1 MPLILSQS
9 APLAA
14 YLRMRLR
21 LLGRLLLEIGWLRL
35 ALVGPMLALGLLQ
48 AASSLTKQPHG
59 LWAVPLLVAWSLLG
73 AHRQRADLTFL
84 ASAAPGFRPWLGVEY
99 ALLAL
104 PLAAGLLAGRAAG
117 PAVLTLG
124 LAALVAWAPA
134 ARVGQATQH
143 RWRSPFR
150 SEAFEWVSG
159 MRATKGLV
167 LWPVLV
173 GIAAWQRAS
182 PLAPIAALVLWL
194 LVVLACYGVPEPLPM
209 LALAARSPRQF
220 LRRRLGLGLG
230 YAAGTALPFWIMLG
244 LGTAGWGAALAV
256 ALFWLALL
264 SMVILTKYAFYPN
277 ATHIRTTQGLVLAV
291 GLLGAW
297 HPAYP
302 PLMLVSAGG
311 LVWQSRRR
319 LRAVLATSSE
329 EKQQPELRNNA

>member
-1 MPLILSQS
+1 MALALSQS
-9 APLAA
+9 APLVA

-21 LLGRLLLEIGWLRL
+21 LLARLLREIGWLRL
-35 ALVGPMLALGLLQ
+35 ALLLPMLLLGLLQ
-48 AASSLTKQPHG
+48 ALASLGKQPHG
-59 LWAVPLLVAWSLLG
+59 LWAMPLLVAWSLLG
-73 AHRQRADLTFL
+73 AHRQRADLPFL
-84 ASAAPGFRPWLGVEY
+84 ASAAPGFRPWLAAEY

-104 PLAAGLLAGRAAG
+104 PLAIGLLALRAAG
-117 PAVLTLG
+117 PAALTLG
-124 LAALVAWAPA
+124 LAPLVAWAPP
-134 ARVGQATQH
+134 ARQGRATRR

-159 MRATKGLV
+159 MRATKGLF

-173 GIAAWQRAS
+173 GLAAWQRAS
-182 PLAPIAALVLWL
+182 PLAPVAGLVGWL

-209 LALAARSPRQF
+209 LALALRSPRQF

-230 YAAGTALPFWIMLG
+230 YAAATALPFWGLLG
-244 LGTAGWGAALAV
+244 AGPAGWGAALAV
-256 ALFWLALL
+256 ALFWLGLL
-264 SMVILTKYAFYPN
+264 SMVILTKYAFYPT
-277 ATHIRTTQGLVLAV
+277 AGHIRFTQGLVLAV

-319 LRAVLATSSE
+319 LRAVLATNAE
-329 EKQQPELRNNA
+329 EK

>member
-1 MPLILSQS
+1 MV
-9 APLAA
+9 A

-21 LLGRLLLEIGWLRL
+21 LLGRLLREIGWPRL
-35 ALVGPMLALGLLQ
+35 ALVGPLLALGLLQ
-48 AASSLTKQPHG
+48 ALASLSKQPHG
-59 LWAVPLLVAWSLLG
+59 LWLVPPLVAWALLG
-73 AHRQRADLTFL
+73 AHRQRADLPFL
-84 ASAAPGFRPWLGVEY
+84 ASAAPGFRPWLAAEY

-117 PAVLTLG
+117 AAALTLG

-134 ARVGQATQH
+134 ARQGRATQH

-159 MRATKGLV
+159 MRATKGLF

-173 GIAAWQRAS
+173 GLAAWQRAS
-182 PLAPIAALVLWL
+182 PLAPVAALVLWL
-194 LVVLACYGVPEPLPM
+194 LVLLACYGEPEPLPM
-209 LALAARSPRQF
+209 LALAARAPRQF

-230 YAAGTALPFWIMLG
+230 YAAATALPFWGLLG
-244 LGTAGWGAALAV
+244 GGPAGWGAALAV
-256 ALFWLALL
+256 ALFWLGLL
-264 SMVILTKYAFYPN
+264 SMVILTKYAFYPT
-277 ATHIRTTQGLVLAV
+277 AAPIRFTQGLVVAV

-302 PLMLVSAGG
+302 PLLLVSAGG

-319 LRAVLATSSE
+319 LRAVLAMHAE
-329 EKQQPELRNNA
+329 GNGRVK